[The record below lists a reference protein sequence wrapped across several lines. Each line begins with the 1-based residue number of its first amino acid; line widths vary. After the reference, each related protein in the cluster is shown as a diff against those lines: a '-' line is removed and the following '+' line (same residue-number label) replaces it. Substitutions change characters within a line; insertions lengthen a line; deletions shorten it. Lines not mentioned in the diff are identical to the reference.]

1 MIKIGSITSRLI
13 QQSPFIAE
21 ALEAGL
27 INISALARMLQPE
40 VSKLAGKPVQ
50 TGAIVM
56 AIQRLPASG
65 LSQPERALKNF
76 FRNLQDIS
84 VRSDLLDY
92 TFQNSDTISAQQA
105 QLFKRIGRQPKIF
118 YSVSRGIAETTL
130 LIARSFEQEVE
141 QLFEGEKLLS
151 KEEGLNA
158 ISLMLPAENRVLF
171 GIYYFILRQLAW
183 HGINVVE
190 VVSTSHEF
198 TIVVRDVD
206 LDQAFTALMQLRV
219 KS

>member
-65 LSQPERALKNF
+65 LSHPERALKNF

-158 ISLMLPAENRVLF
+158 ITLMLPAENRVLF

-198 TIVVRDVD
+198 TIVVRDAD
-206 LDQAFTALMQLRV
+206 LDQAFASLMQLRV

>member
-1 MIKIGSITSRLI
+1 MIKIGALTSRLI

-65 LSQPERALKNF
+65 LLQPERALKTF

-92 TFQNSDTISAQQA
+92 TFQNSDTLSAQQV
-105 QLFKRIGRQPKIF
+105 QLFKRIGGQPKMF

-141 QLFEGEKLLS
+141 QLFDREKLLS

-158 ISLMLPAENRVLF
+158 ITLMLPAENRILF

-190 VVSTSHEF
+190 VVSTSNEF
-198 TIVVRDVD
+198 TIVVRDAD
-206 LDQAFTALMQLRV
+206 LDQAFAALMQLRA
-219 KS
+219 KN